1 MAGCNEKIYAEVIL
15 PLFSEGYTYLVPP
28 GLAAGVVPGSCVV
41 VPLGKSK
48 VYTGVVRSVGTEAP
62 PAGRMREIISVQD
75 QVPVVSPTR
84 LKLWEWVADYYM
96 CTVGEVMR
104 VALPSALKPS
114 GWSGEEVAGKE
125 YRTPTETHLA
135 LGPAASDES
144 TLNEAFEKLSK
155 RARTQYESLLRL
167 VQLLGEDHPFGRSVP
182 RRLADIPYGVLHQ
195 LQLKG
200 LVAQHEV
207 KVGPVAVESEFA
219 GLPHLSPAQETALQG
234 IREHF
239 RQRDVVLLHGVT
251 GSGKTEIYI
260 RLIAEQLAAGRDVLY
275 LLPEIAMTAQL
286 VGRIRKFFGDRVV
299 PYHSSYTRT
308 RKTAAYIRAASS
320 PGGTLIVGVRS
331 SVFLPGANVGL
342 IIVDEEHDPS
352 YKNHESAPRYNARD
366 TAVVLAAMAGA
377 KTLLGSATPAL
388 ETYVNART
396 GKYGYVAL
404 TERYGGAVLPRVV
417 ISDTITASKRGE
429 RKSHFNKQLLDSIS
443 KALDDGRQV
452 MLFQNRR
459 GFSPYV
465 ECGQCGWTA
474 SCPNCNVT
482 LTYHKSGRNLRCHYC
497 GHSAAL
503 PDRCPACNQPSVEPR
518 GFGTEKIET
527 ELEPFFPQA
536 RIERLDRDTATSAT
550 RFERIISDF
559 ERGRTDI
566 LVGTQMITKGFD
578 FEGVS
583 VVGVL
588 NADNLLAYPDFR
600 ASERAFQLL
609 TQVAGRAGRRETEGL
624 VVIQTSQPKHPVI
637 VQAAAG
643 DYAAMARGQLDER
656 REFFYPP
663 FCRIVSIRL
672 RHRDAQVVRQA
683 AAALAER
690 LRLIFGKRV
699 CGPQPPP
706 VDRIRGEFIES
717 VLLKVERESPF
728 SKAKKLLAAETREL
742 HRQEGFRQVSVTCD
756 VDPI

>member
-1 MAGCNEKIYAEVIL
+1 MAVISEKIYAEVIL
-15 PLFSEGYTYLVPP
+15 PLLSGGYTYLVPS
-28 GLAAGVVPGSCVV
+28 GLAADVMPGCCVT

-48 VYTGVVRSVGTEAP
+48 VYTGVVRSVGTDP
-62 PAGRMREIISVQD
+62 PPSGNLREIIAVQGD
-75 QVPVVSPTR
+75 VPPVNETR

-96 CTVGEVMR
+96 CSVGEVMR
-104 VALPSALKPS
+104 AALPSAFKPS
-114 GWSGEEVAGKE
+114 GWSGEEVTGKE
-125 YRTPTETHLA
+125 YRTPTETHLT
-135 LGPAASDES
+135 LGLAARDEEA
-144 TLNEAFEKLSK
+144 LNEAFENLSK
-155 RARTQYESLLRL
+155 RARSQYEGLLLL
-167 VQLLGEDHPFGRSVP
+167 VRLLGEDDPFGRSVP

-195 LQLKG
+195 LQSKG
-200 LVAQHEV
+200 YVARREV
-207 KVGPVAVESEFA
+207 KAGPAAVASEFA
-219 GLPHLSPAQETALQG
+219 GLPQLSPAQETALHG

-239 RQRDVVLLHGVT
+239 RERDVVLLHGVT

-260 RLIAEQLAAGRDVLY
+260 RLIAEQLSAGKDVLY

-286 VGRIRKFFGDRVV
+286 VARIRKFFGDRVV

-308 RKTAAYIRAASS
+308 RKTAAYMRAAAS

-331 SVFLPGANVGL
+331 SVFLPGGNVGL
-342 IIVDEEHDPS
+342 VIVDEEHDPS

-366 TAVVLAAMAGA
+366 TAVVLAGMAGA

-388 ETYVNART
+388 ETYVNAQT
-396 GKYGYVAL
+396 GKYGYVTL
-404 TERYGGAVLPRVV
+404 TERYGGAVMPRVV
-417 ISDTITASKRGE
+417 VSDTIMASKRGE
-429 RKSHFNKQLLDSIS
+429 RKSHFNKLLLDSMAQ
-443 KALDDGRQV
+443 ALHDGRQV

-465 ECGQCGWTA
+465 ECGECGWTA

-497 GHSAAL
+497 GHSTAL
-503 PDRCPACNQPSVEPR
+503 PARCPACNLPSVEPR
-518 GFGTEKIET
+518 GFGTEKIEV

-559 ERGRTDI
+559 ERGVTDI

-609 TQVAGRAGRRETEGL
+609 TQVAGRAGRRQTEGL
-624 VVIQTSQPKHPVI
+624 VVIQTSQPRHPVI
-637 VQAAAG
+637 AQAAAG
-643 DYAAMARGQLDER
+643 DYAAMARGQLAER

-663 FCRIVSIRL
+663 YCRIVGIRL

-683 AAALAER
+683 AATLAQR
-690 LRLIFGKRV
+690 LRMIFGKRV

-706 VDRIRGEFIES
+706 VDRIRGEFIENI
-717 VLLKVERESPF
+717 LLKVERDSPF
-728 SKAKKLLAAETREL
+728 SKAKKLLAAEITALRSG
-742 HRQEGFRQVSVTCD
+742 EGFRQVVVTCD